1 VITRLHRQLAL
12 TGLSAV
18 LLAALLGACGAPP
31 PPPKPKPP
39 PLPPPTAA
47 LADDKPAVAQSI
59 YVYSP
64 VGKRDPFQNV
74 FMVKEV
80 TPVKVPGAKPT
91 PLQKWSL
98 DRLKLVMTMTGTS
111 SPLAMVE
118 DPEGRGWS
126 VRIGTFVG
134 QNWGKVTSIQR
145 DQIIITETITD
156 HATGRVYP
164 QALPLKV
171 ARDASE
177 LADFKQLSD
186 GETLGA
192 AQSNPGN

>member
-1 VITRLHRQLAL
+1 MNSRALHRLA
-12 TGLSAV
+12 SAGPAV
-18 LLAALLGACGAPP
+18 AALLLAACGAPP
-31 PPPKPKPP
+31 PPPARKPP
-39 PLPPPTAA
+39 PVPQQTTA
-47 LADDKPAVAQSI
+47 LADEKPAAAQSI

-74 FMVKEV
+74 FAVKEV

-91 PLQKWSL
+91 PLQKWPI

-118 DPEGRGWS
+118 DPDGRGWS

-134 QNWGKVTSIQR
+134 QNWWKVTSIQR

-164 QALPLKV
+164 NALPLKV

-177 LADFKQLSD
+177 LADFKQLSE

>member
-1 VITRLHRQLAL
+1 MSKCPNSRQA
-12 TGLSAV
+12 LSAAGAGLILG
-18 LLAALLGACGAPP
+18 LLAACGAPP
-31 PPPKPKPP
+31 PPPRPAPPALPKAKVIEEEKV
-39 PLPPPTAA
+39 AA
-47 LADDKPAVAQSI
+47 PQSI

-64 VGKRDPFQNV
+64 VGRRDPFQNV
-74 FMVKEV
+74 FAVKEV

-91 PLQKWSL
+91 PLQKFPI
-98 DRLKLVMTMTGTS
+98 DRLKLSMTMTGTS

-118 DPEGRGWS
+118 DPDGRGWT

-164 QALPLKV
+164 SNIPLRVLK
-171 ARDASE
+171 DASE
-177 LADFKQLSD
+177 VADFKQINE
-186 GETLGA
+186 GESLGA
-192 AQSNPGN
+192 AQSQGN

>member
-1 VITRLHRQLAL
+1 MSQRPIHRTA
-12 TGLSAV
+12 
-18 LLAALLGACGAPP
+18 LAAAAGLLLGLLACGAPP
-31 PPPKPKPP
+31 PPPRPP
-39 PLPPPTAA
+39 PPALPKAKVIEEEKAA
-47 LADDKPAVAQSI
+47 TPQSI

-74 FMVKEV
+74 FAVKEV

-91 PLQKWSL
+91 PLQKYPI
-98 DRLKLVMTMTGTS
+98 DRLKLSMTMTGTS

-118 DPEGRGWS
+118 DPDGRGWT

-145 DQIIITETITD
+145 EQIIITETITD

-164 QALPLKV
+164 SNIPLRVLK
-171 ARDASE
+171 DASE
-177 LADFKQLSD
+177 VADFKQLNE
-186 GETLGA
+186 GESLGA
-192 AQSNPGN
+192 AQSQGN